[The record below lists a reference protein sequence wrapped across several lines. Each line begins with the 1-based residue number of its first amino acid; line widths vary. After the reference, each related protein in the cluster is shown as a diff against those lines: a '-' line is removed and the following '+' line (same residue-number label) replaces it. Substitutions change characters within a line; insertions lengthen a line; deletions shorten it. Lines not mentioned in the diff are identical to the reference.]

1 MDLVPALKEPL
12 QQPLKSVLGP
22 ATAKVMAEHLGLHTV
37 GDLLHHYPRRYEER
51 GQLTHLAELPMDEHV
66 TVVAQVADARLHTFA
81 SSKAPRGKGQRLEV
95 TITDGSGRIQ
105 LVFFGNGVH
114 KPHKDLLPGTRAMF
128 AGKVSVFNRRLQLA
142 HPAYELLHADVDE
155 PVETWA
161 GALIPLY
168 PATAKMES
176 WKIGKAIQTV
186 LPSAQ
191 EAIDPLPDTLREG
204 RGLVSLPEALLK
216 IHRPRT
222 QADIADARARL
233 KWDEA
238 FVLQVALA
246 RRRHAD
252 AQLPAVPRKPSPDGL
267 LTSFDDRLPFTL
279 TDGQQKVSKEIFDDL
294 ATDHPMHRL
303 LQGEVG
309 SGKAQPLDSLV
320 LTPAGFRRMGDL
332 KVGDEVVVPDGE
344 VALIDGVF
352 PQGEREVWRL
362 VLSDGSQV
370 ECDDEHL
377 WIVGTSCAWHRGQ
390 DPKVMTTREIRR
402 DTFKANGSSKWYLPA
417 ASPVDLG
424 GDFGLPLDPYLFGLL
439 LGDGSFRH
447 NLRLS
452 TTDDEI
458 HDAVATAVAPDCR
471 LVPVK
476 GSRCDFTIQLVR
488 RAGGVRNPVIQTL
501 RELSLWGV
509 TSHGKFVPDEFRNTS
524 IKNRLALL
532 QGLMDTDGTVHAD
545 GLSISFCSAS
555 LRLANDVAWLVR
567 SLGGRARVLPEKAA
581 FNVSVALPEEYAPFR
596 LARKAERLRTRP
608 KYNMFRRGIRAVE
621 YVGRKPV
628 QCISVAHPSH
638 AYVTDN
644 FTVTHNTMVA
654 LRAMLAV
661 VDAGG
666 QAAML
671 APTEVLAQQ
680 HHRSIVEMMGELAEG
695 GMLGGAETATKV
707 VLLTGSMG
715 MAGRRQALLDL
726 VTGEAGIVIG
736 THALI
741 EDKVQ
746 FHDLGLV
753 VVDEQHRFGVEQRD
767 ALRGKG
773 KQPPH
778 LLVMTATPIPR
789 TVAMTVFGDLE
800 TSVLDQLPAGRSPIA
815 THVVPAAD
823 KPHFLARAWERVR
836 EEVENGH
843 QAYVVCPRIGDDADE
858 QGGPKKSAKKKSPED
873 EAEKRPPLA
882 VLEVADHLAKGPLQG
897 LSVEVLHG
905 RMHPDDKDAVMRR
918 FAAGDTDVLVATT
931 VIEVGVNVPNATAM
945 VIMDADRFGVSQLH
959 QLRGRVGRGSAPG
972 LCLLVTE
979 MPEASPARQRLGA
992 VAATTDGFE
1001 LSRIDLEQRRE
1012 GDVLGQAQSG
1022 ARSSLRVL
1030 AVIED
1035 EEVIAEAREEAA
1047 AVVAADPELTGFP
1060 GLRTALDA
1068 LLDEEREQYLEKG

>member
-1 MDLVPALKEPL
+1 MDLVPALEEPL
-12 QQPLKSVLGP
+12 KKVLGP

-51 GQLTHLAELPMDEHV
+51 GQLTHLADLPMDEHV

-81 SSKAPRGKGQRLEV
+81 SAKAPRGKGQRLEV
-95 TITDGSGRIQ
+95 TITDGSGRLQ

-114 KPHKDLLPGTRAMF
+114 KPHKELLPGTRALF

-142 HPAYELLHADVDE
+142 HPAYELLRGEDVA
-155 PVETWA
+155 ETVDSWA
-161 GALIPLY
+161 GALIPIY
-168 PATAKMES
+168 PATAKLES
-176 WKIGKAIQTV
+176 WKIAKSIQTV

-191 EAIDPLPDTLREG
+191 EALDPLPDALREG
-204 RGLVSLPEALLK
+204 RSLVPLPEALLK
-216 IHRPRT
+216 IHRPHT
-222 QADIADARARL
+222 KADIADARNRL

-252 AQLPAVPRKPSPDGL
+252 AQLPAVARVPASDGL
-267 LTSFDDRLPFTL
+267 LTAFDADLPFTL
-279 TDGQQKVSKEIFDDL
+279 TEGQQKVSREIFDDL
-294 ATDHPMHRL
+294 ATEHPMHRL

-309 SGKAQPLDSLV
+309 SGK
-320 LTPAGFRRMGDL
+320 
-332 KVGDEVVVPDGE
+332 
-344 VALIDGVF
+344 
-352 PQGEREVWRL
+352 
-362 VLSDGSQV
+362 
-370 ECDDEHL
+370 
-377 WIVGTSCAWHRGQ
+377 
-390 DPKVMTTREIRR
+390 
-402 DTFKANGSSKWYLPA
+402 
-417 ASPVDLG
+417 
-424 GDFGLPLDPYLFGLL
+424 
-439 LGDGSFRH
+439 
-447 NLRLS
+447 
-452 TTDDEI
+452 
-458 HDAVATAVAPDCR
+458 
-471 LVPVK
+471 
-476 GSRCDFTIQLVR
+476 
-488 RAGGVRNPVIQTL
+488 TL
-501 RELSLWGV
+501 
-509 TSHGKFVPDEFRNTS
+509 
-524 IKNRLALL
+524 
-532 QGLMDTDGTVHAD
+532 
-545 GLSISFCSAS
+545 
-555 LRLANDVAWLVR
+555 
-567 SLGGRARVLPEKAA
+567 
-581 FNVSVALPEEYAPFR
+581 
-596 LARKAERLRTRP
+596 
-608 KYNMFRRGIRAVE
+608 
-621 YVGRKPV
+621 
-628 QCISVAHPSH
+628 
-638 AYVTDN
+638 
-644 FTVTHNTMVA
+644 VA

-695 GMLGGAETATKV
+695 GMLGGSEQATKV

-715 MAGRRQALLDL
+715 AAARRQALLDL
-726 VTGEAGIVIG
+726 VTGEAGMVIG

-773 KQPPH
+773 RQPPH

-815 THVVPAAD
+815 SHVVPSAD

-836 EEVENGH
+836 EEVGNGH
-843 QAYVVCPRIGDDADE
+843 QAYVVCPRIGDDEDE
-858 QGGPKKSAKKKSPED
+858 PKKARKSPED

-882 VLEVADHLAKGPLQG
+882 VLDVAGQLAKGPLQG
-897 LSVEVLHG
+897 LRVEVLHG
-905 RMHPDDKDAVMRR
+905 RMPPDDKDAVMRR
-918 FAAGDTDVLVATT
+918 FAAGGTDVLVATT
-931 VIEVGVNVPNATAM
+931 VIEVGVNVPNSTAM

-972 LCLLVTE
+972 LCLLVTD
-979 MPEASPARQRLGA
+979 MPEASAARQRLNA
-992 VAATTDGFE
+992 VASTLDGFE

-1030 AVIED
+1030 AVIDD
-1035 EEVIAEAREEAA
+1035 EEIIAEAREEAA
-1047 AVVAADPELTGFP
+1047 AVVAADPELERLP

-1068 LLDEEREQYLEKG
+1068 LLDEDREQYLDKG

>member
-1 MDLVPALKEPL
+1 MDLVPVLDEPL
-12 QQPLKSVLGP
+12 KKALGA

-51 GQLTHLAELPMDEHV
+51 GQLTHLADLPLDEHV

-95 TITDGSGRIQ
+95 TITDGSGRLQ
-105 LVFFGNGVH
+105 LVFFGHGVH
-114 KPHKDLLPGTRAMF
+114 KPHKELLPGTRAMF
-128 AGKVSVFNRRLQLA
+128 SGKVSVFNRRLQLA
-142 HPAYELLHADVDE
+142 HPAYELLTGDGDEAVESVDS
-155 PVETWA
+155 WA
-161 GALIPLY
+161 GALIPIY
-168 PATAKMES
+168 PATAKLES
-176 WKIGKAIQTV
+176 WKIAKSVQTV

-191 EAIDPLPDTLREG
+191 EAVDPLPDSLRDG
-204 RGLVSLPEALLK
+204 RGLVALPEALLK
-216 IHRPRT
+216 IHRPHT
-222 QADIADARARL
+222 KADVEDARARL

-252 AQLPAVPRKPSPDGL
+252 AQLPAVARVPAPDGL
-267 LTSFDDRLPFTL
+267 LTAFDAKLPFTL
-279 TDGQQKVSKEIFDDL
+279 TEGQQKVSKEIFDGL
-294 ATDHPMHRL
+294 ATEHPMHRL

-309 SGKAQPLDSLV
+309 SGK
-320 LTPAGFRRMGDL
+320 
-332 KVGDEVVVPDGE
+332 
-344 VALIDGVF
+344 
-352 PQGEREVWRL
+352 
-362 VLSDGSQV
+362 
-370 ECDDEHL
+370 
-377 WIVGTSCAWHRGQ
+377 
-390 DPKVMTTREIRR
+390 
-402 DTFKANGSSKWYLPA
+402 
-417 ASPVDLG
+417 
-424 GDFGLPLDPYLFGLL
+424 
-439 LGDGSFRH
+439 
-447 NLRLS
+447 
-452 TTDDEI
+452 
-458 HDAVATAVAPDCR
+458 
-471 LVPVK
+471 
-476 GSRCDFTIQLVR
+476 
-488 RAGGVRNPVIQTL
+488 
-501 RELSLWGV
+501 
-509 TSHGKFVPDEFRNTS
+509 
-524 IKNRLALL
+524 
-532 QGLMDTDGTVHAD
+532 
-545 GLSISFCSAS
+545 
-555 LRLANDVAWLVR
+555 
-567 SLGGRARVLPEKAA
+567 
-581 FNVSVALPEEYAPFR
+581 
-596 LARKAERLRTRP
+596 
-608 KYNMFRRGIRAVE
+608 
-621 YVGRKPV
+621 
-628 QCISVAHPSH
+628 
-638 AYVTDN
+638 
-644 FTVTHNTMVA
+644 TMVA

-680 HHRSIVEMMGELAEG
+680 HHRSITEMMGELAEG
-695 GMLGGAETATKV
+695 GMLGGAEHSTKV

-715 MAGRRQALLDL
+715 TAGRRQALLDL
-726 VTGEAGIVIG
+726 VTGEAGLVIG

-815 THVVPAAD
+815 SHVVPAAD

-843 QAYVVCPRIGDDADE
+843 QAYVVCPRIGDEEDD
-858 QGGPKKSAKKKSPED
+858 PKKGKKKASPED
-873 EAEKRPPLA
+873 DAEKRPPLA
-882 VLEVADHLAKGPLQG
+882 VLDVAAQLAKGPLQG
-897 LSVEVLHG
+897 LRIEVLHG

-918 FAAGDTDVLVATT
+918 FAAGETDVLVATT

-959 QLRGRVGRGSAPG
+959 QLRGRVGRGSAAG
-972 LCLLVTE
+972 LCLLVSE
-979 MPEASPARQRLGA
+979 MPEASPARQRLNA
-992 VAATTDGFE
+992 VASTLDGFE

-1022 ARSSLRVL
+1022 VRSSLRML

-1035 EEVIAEAREEAA
+1035 EEIIAEAREEAT
-1047 AVVAADPELTGFP
+1047 AVVAADAELTGLP

-1068 LLDEEREQYLEKG
+1068 LLDEEREQYLDKG